1 MNYLGLK
8 NKTYKT
14 IIMTMAGKDNGDD
27 CDSSEWSG
35 FVQTIKSFIKKQNTK
50 FQQQLKEM
58 KNQHSFDI
66 NTL

>member
-35 FVQTIKSFIKKQNTK
+35 FVQTIKSFIKKQNT
-50 FQQQLKEM
+50 
-58 KNQHSFDI
+58 
-66 NTL
+66 